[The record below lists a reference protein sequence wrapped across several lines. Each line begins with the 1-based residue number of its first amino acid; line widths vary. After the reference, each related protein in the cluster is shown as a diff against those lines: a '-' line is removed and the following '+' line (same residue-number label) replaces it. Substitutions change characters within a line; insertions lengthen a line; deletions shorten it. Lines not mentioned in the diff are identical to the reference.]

1 VAVTARDWSVLT
13 FNDIAALPV
22 TIDLLTAARALWV
35 SRTTAYAMA
44 RAGTFPCPVIR
55 VGGSYRVPTA
65 GLLRL
70 LGLVPTQ
77 AAA

>member
-1 VAVTARDWSVLT
+1 MTAREWSVLT

-22 TIDLLTAARALWV
+22 TVDLLTTARALGV
-35 SRTTAYAMA
+35 GRTTAYAMA

-55 VGGSYRVPTA
+55 VGGAYRVPTA

-70 LGLVPTQ
+70 LGLVPHHD
-77 AAA
+77 AA